1 MLILASQSPRRQH
14 LLQAAGFRFRVIVPT
29 ISELPPGPAG
39 GSHAAFV
46 KRAALRKARSVPAG
60 PRDLV
65 LAADTIVVCEGQLLG
80 KPSSRADARRTLQ
93 HLSGRRH
100 RVYTGLA
107 LVSRSEHMVGHERT
121 EVTFRSLSQREIEWY
136 VGTGEPMDKAGAYAI
151 QGEGAALVRVIR
163 GCYTNV
169 IGLPIPKLT
178 EMLAAFR
185 RRLGVSSA
193 KG

>member
-1 MLILASQSPRRQH
+1 MLILASESPRRQH
-14 LLQAAGFRFRVIVPT
+14 LLRAAGFRFRVIVPT
-29 ISELPPGPAG
+29 VSEPPPGEVS
-39 GSHAAFV
+39 GSHSAFV
-46 KRAALRKARSVPAG
+46 KRAALRKARSVPASG
-60 PRDLV
+60 RDIV
-65 LAADTIVVCEGQLLG
+65 LAGDTIVVCDGELFG

-93 HLSGRRH
+93 QLSGRRH

-107 LVSRSEHMVGHERT
+107 LVSRSEHMVGHECT
-121 EVTFRSLSQREIEWY
+121 EVAFRSLSQREIEWY

-178 EMLAAFR
+178 EMLAEFR